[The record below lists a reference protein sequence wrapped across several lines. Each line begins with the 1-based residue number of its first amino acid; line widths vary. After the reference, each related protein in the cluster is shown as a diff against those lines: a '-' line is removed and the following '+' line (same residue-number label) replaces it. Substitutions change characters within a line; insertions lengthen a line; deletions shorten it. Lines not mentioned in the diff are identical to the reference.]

1 VGTYI
6 HVYMSHD
13 LPRFDDASDTMAR
26 LASSLPAAL
35 ALRDYWRSADPGG
48 NALDEWKV
56 DRMTSRKPDLK
67 FYEGP
72 GDLFLGVTP
81 AAARIITGGRW
92 RGFLSIEALR
102 EAHLAAFRA
111 VARAM
116 GSAKL
121 ALCSDAFDDVSE
133 LFYANASQAQC
144 VEQMRAAM
152 GPPQPSVETIAP
164 DVIAQTEHGVLNVWF
179 LDGEADPD

>member
-1 VGTYI
+1 MGTRI

-13 LPRFDDASDTMAR
+13 LSRFDDASGAMAR

-35 ALRDYWRSADPGG
+35 ALRDYWQSADPG
-48 NALDEWKV
+48 ADVLDVDEWKA
-56 DRMTSRKPDLK
+56 DFMTSRKADLK

-72 GDLFLGVTP
+72 GSLFLGVTP

-92 RGFLSIEALR
+92 RGFLSSGPLR
-102 EAHLAAFRA
+102 AAHLAAFRA
-111 VARAM
+111 VARAI
-116 GSAKL
+116 GSAQL
-121 ALCSDAFDDVSE
+121 ALCSDVFDDVSE

-144 VEQMRAAM
+144 VEQLRATM

-164 DVIAQTEHGVLNVWF
+164 DVIAQTEHGV
-179 LDGEADPD
+179 